1 MLFVIMMLDAI
12 HIIYVS
18 MMLEVAECNNGVTYT
33 STQMER
39 MRAQASRDPPPLQ
52 PPRAT
57 SETIYLCMTITYW
70 LRVQPTEHICD
81 KSNLWDQMSTW
92 DEWQR

>member
-39 MRAQASRDPPPLQ
+39 MRAQASRDPPPLA
-52 PPRAT
+52 AT
-57 SETIYLCMTITYW
+57 PCNI
-70 LRVQPTEHICD
+70 
-81 KSNLWDQMSTW
+81 
-92 DEWQR
+92 